1 MDGYSP
7 HFGDADR
14 LPTGNIL
21 GCYWPEATT
30 AATPYDELVVEVV
43 RDTKESAFELEVRAR
58 ARFMRGRRR
67 RAPAAPEASEDGA
80 TSPRERRRRS
90 NKPRLCVRVFA
101 RRWRALD
108 LGSSRSI

>member
-58 ARFMRGRRR
+58 ALYARP
-67 RAPAAPEASEDGA
+67 APARSGGA
-80 TSPRERRRRS
+80 
-90 NKPRLCVRVFA
+90 
-101 RRWRALD
+101 
-108 LGSSRSI
+108 